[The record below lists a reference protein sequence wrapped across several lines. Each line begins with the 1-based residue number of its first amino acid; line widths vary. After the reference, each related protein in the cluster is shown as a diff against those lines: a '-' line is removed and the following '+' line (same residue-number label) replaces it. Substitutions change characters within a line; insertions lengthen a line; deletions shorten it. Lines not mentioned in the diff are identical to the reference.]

1 MINPSKSMSKIITQ
15 AELFQSDFAQIAK
28 FLAKSYNKKEQIEYL
43 MNSKQT
49 VVHTK
54 DTLYTLSAI
63 TGDPRYLTINETR
76 NEKPAMCEVA
86 EAIFQI
92 RCNERNGSRKKRRHK
107 LPF

>member
-1 MINPSKSMSKIITQ
+1 
-15 AELFQSDFAQIAK
+15 
-28 FLAKSYNKKEQIEYL
+28 

-76 NEKPAMCEVA
+76 KEKPAMCEVA
-86 EAIFQI
+86 EAIFQMGY
-92 RCNERNGSRKKRRHK
+92 NERNNEIAKMDTIIKEKEAALAEKDAQIAFLMEQLK
-107 LPF
+107 LKSDF